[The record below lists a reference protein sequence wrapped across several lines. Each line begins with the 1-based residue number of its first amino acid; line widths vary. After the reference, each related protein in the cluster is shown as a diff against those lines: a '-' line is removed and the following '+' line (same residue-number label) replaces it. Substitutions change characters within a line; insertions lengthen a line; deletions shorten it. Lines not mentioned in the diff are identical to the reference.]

1 MQKKIEQT
9 NTEDSLDIVKSAAV
23 SAQERRAENTRILDL
38 RHLDAFTNFFLIC
51 SGGSDRQVESI
62 SEKIVED
69 LRESRGTKPWRRE
82 GDKKSD
88 WVLIDYVDFVVHVFL
103 EDVRQFY
110 NLERL
115 WNEAKEIDVPEL
127 ELPPGHLLYED
138 SADDDFDELADYN
151 FDDFLVDDDF

>member
-1 MQKKIEQT
+1 MTYRYIK
-9 NTEDSLDIVKSAAV
+9 NLRDA
-23 SAQERRAENTRILDL
+23 SAQKCSDLSSLKTQKPGFQNKADYRAWCATDT
-38 RHLDAFTNFFLIC
+38 TN
-51 SGGSDRQVESI
+51 
-62 SEKIVED
+62 
-69 LRESRGTKPWRRE
+69 
-82 GDKKSD
+82 
-88 WVLIDYVDFVVHVFL
+88 HV
-103 EDVRQFY
+103 FY